1 MAQKEDLKHA
11 ENIKKVLKLYSDLKR
26 IIYKISNHNEDV
38 RYLNISFRAYL
49 TGIFH
54 LRYKQ

>member
-1 MAQKEDLKHA
+1 MRKILK
-11 ENIKKVLKLYSDLKR
+11 KKGLKIYFDQKR

-38 RYLNISFRAYL
+38 RYLSIFFKTYL

-54 LRYKQ
+54 LRFNQ